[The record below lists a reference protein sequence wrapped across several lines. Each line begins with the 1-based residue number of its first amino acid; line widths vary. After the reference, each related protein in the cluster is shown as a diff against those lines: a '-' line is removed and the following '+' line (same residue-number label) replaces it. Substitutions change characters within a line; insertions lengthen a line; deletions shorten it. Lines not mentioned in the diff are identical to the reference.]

1 MLRDHTG
8 DIQLFV
14 ETATLGERFAA
25 FTDLDS
31 GDWVGATGEV
41 ITTKRGELSVKVIEF
56 SLLAKGLRP
65 LPEKWHGL
73 VDVEKRHRQRYVDL
87 IVNQQARR

>member
-14 ETATLGERFAA
+14 ETATLGDRFAA

-41 ITTKRGELSVKVIEF
+41 ITTKRGELSVKVQEF
-56 SLLAKGLRP
+56 SLLARVCDPSRRSGTASSTWRSATASATSTSSSTNRP
-65 LPEKWHGL
+65 
-73 VDVEKRHRQRYVDL
+73 VR
-87 IVNQQARR
+87 